1 MPVKKK
7 NCVKTFN
14 LNHKIYFKKPTK
26 LVLNNST
33 LKERKKKNQIQ
44 KVIFLYQKRNPNYF
58 VFPTFLISLE
68 FFPSWQNYSPV
79 CFCFCTHHNI
89 KSLFIYLFFIFFVFW
104 GVLVSMDSS
113 SRTNIIAP
121 LSCLLAPSSLFLSLL
136 P

>member
-68 FFPSWQNYSPV
+68 FFPS
-79 CFCFCTHHNI
+79 
-89 KSLFIYLFFIFFVFW
+89 
-104 GVLVSMDSS
+104 
-113 SRTNIIAP
+113 
-121 LSCLLAPSSLFLSLL
+121 
-136 P
+136 